1 MRKILQ
7 RLLRKPLT
15 WMANYLAASP
25 KKEKVFKSLSV
36 LYRSSKKKHNSKI
49 RVIDADLQKDK
60 FIVFSDQH
68 KGNRSWA
75 DDFGI
80 CEKNYV
86 AALENYDKEK
96 FIFINL
102 GDSEELWKFTVKD
115 ILPCNDKAFTAEAA
129 FQQDDRYFKTF
140 GNHDILWKNKLD
152 VELNL
157 KNIFSMP
164 LPVYEGIVLR
174 DRTLGIDIFLTH
186 GHQGDMLSDNNS
198 ISTWIVAHIWM
209 PLQRYLRINPNSPSS
224 DFSLR
229 NKHNRMMYEWSSR
242 RKHLI
247 LITGHTHQPIFASG
261 KYYKHPSNNIPVDTI
276 DQKLAPTY
284 FNTGCCCYND
294 GDITGIEITDGKIRL
309 IKWYNE
315 EVKPEKM
322 ILEEITFSAL
332 LKDINFS

>member
-7 RLLRKPLT
+7 RLLKKPLT

-25 KKEKVFKSLSV
+25 KKEIVFKSLSA
-36 LYRSSKKKHNSKI
+36 LYRSSKKKKSSKVK
-49 RVIDADLQKDK
+49 VIVTDLQNDK
-60 FIVFSDQH
+60 FIIFSDQH

-80 CEKNYV
+80 CQKNYV
-86 AALENYDKEK
+86 AALNDYNKNK
-96 FIFINL
+96 FTFINL
-102 GDSEELWKFTVKD
+102 GDSEELWKFRIQVIIPANTE
-115 ILPCNDKAFTAEAA
+115 AFASEAA
-129 FQQDDRYFKTF
+129 FQPHRYYKTF
-140 GNHDILWKNKLD
+140 GNHDLLWKNWLD

-157 KNIFSMP
+157 KKIFHMP

-174 DRTLGIDIFLTH
+174 DSTLKFDIFLTH

-198 ISTWIVAHIWM
+198 LSTWLVAHIWM
-209 PLQRYLRINPNSPSS
+209 PLQRYLRINVNSPSS

-229 NKHNRMMYEWSSR
+229 NKHNRMMYEWSSS

-247 LITGHTHQPIFASG
+247 LITGHTHKPIFASG
-261 KYYKHPSNNIPVDTI
+261 KYYKHPSNNIPTDSI
-276 DQKLAPTY
+276 AEKLLPTY

-315 EVKPEKM
+315 DVKPQKM
-322 ILEEITFSAL
+322 ILEEIAFSTL
-332 LKDINFS
+332 IKDLNE